1 MVQGS
6 EDKYGNCEGPN
17 SQYIKLISSDGQEFI
32 VKREHALRSGT
43 IRAMLSGPCHN
54 ADNEVNKIHLRLIS
68 SLVLSKVCMYLAY
81 IHYYSRNPTGIPEF
95 PIEPE
100 IDIELL
106 LAANF
111 LDC

>member
-54 ADNEVNKIHLRLIS
+54 ADNEKSNWNTRVPHRAGNRHRTTVGRQLFRLLTS
-68 SLVLSKVCMYLAY
+68 FEGS
-81 IHYYSRNPTGIPEF
+81 TTE
-95 PIEPE
+95 
-100 IDIELL
+100 
-106 LAANF
+106 
-111 LDC
+111 